1 MGQKRDALSFRLSGV
16 VLSAANE
23 EETAKVRATVGRRRG
38 AKSSIRGHIDQWS
51 PMLIGWAYD
60 AESPDEA
67 AQLAVFV
74 DDVEIARFSATEP
87 RADVVRSGHHVL
99 NCGFSFAIADYL
111 VDATNVRV
119 VDVSSGQ
126 ELFATP
132 VDSRFRGLT
141 PRARAEDVGLG
152 SIRAEFGDVESLRA
166 ATSNSRSVAFI
177 SAYRNNLE
185 SAEPLRWL
193 IASLH
198 AQDIAVVIIDSSKV
212 EPVGSLGAEA
222 LLWRKNSGFDFAS
235 WFTAFE
241 RYESVVAECD
251 RLYLLNDSCI
261 GPLSGM
267 GELLTKGWNL
277 EADVWACTDSWNH
290 GYHLQSYF
298 LAFDMTTVARDALRR
313 FAESYAHPL
322 SKRDVIT
329 EGELAISRHLLAEGV
344 ELAAVYPYN
353 SLVQYFLDSF
363 ESEIG
368 RKMSEPSVRA
378 LREVNAT
385 YLPQDVVTM
394 TVIFDSIRA
403 GHPLNPT
410 HAFWR
415 QLLDVGFPFVKRD
428 LMARDPSGISDHNEI
443 LQTLSRLSSRELLD
457 MMRDDLKRRDSNRVQ
472 SLDT

>member
-1 MGQKRDALSFRLSGV
+1 VGYLFCFGDVGLSTSSEV
-16 VLSAANE
+16 QTV
-23 EETAKVRATVGRRRG
+23 KVRATVGRRRG
-38 AKSSIRGHIDQWS
+38 AKSSIRGHVDQWF
-51 PMLIGWAYD
+51 PTLIGWAYD
-60 AESPDEA
+60 AEGPDEA
-67 AQLAVFV
+67 VQLAVFV

-99 NCGFSFAIADYL
+99 NCGFSIAIADYL
-111 VDATNVRV
+111 ENASNVRV
-119 VDVSSGQ
+119 VDVSSNQ

-132 VDSRFRGLT
+132 IDSRFRLLT
-141 PRARAEDVGLG
+141 PRARLEDVGLG
-152 SIRAEFGDVESLRA
+152 SIRVEFGDVESLRA
-166 ATSNSRSVAFI
+166 AASNARSVAFI
-177 SAYRNNLE
+177 SAYRNHME

-193 IASLH
+193 VASLQ
-198 AQDIAVVIIDSSKV
+198 AQDIAVVIIDSSKA

-241 RYESVVAECD
+241 RYESIVAECD

-261 GPLSGM
+261 GPLAGM
-267 GELLTKGWNL
+267 GELLATGWSL

-298 LAFDMTTVARDALRR
+298 LAFDMTTVARDALCR
-313 FAESYAHPL
+313 FVEGYANPI

-353 SLVQYFLDSF
+353 SLVQRFLDSF
-363 ESEIG
+363 ERELG

-378 LREVNAT
+378 LREVNPS
-385 YLPQDVVTM
+385 YLPQDVVAM
-394 TVIFDSIRA
+394 TVVFDAIRS

-428 LMARDPSGISDHNEI
+428 LMARDPSGMSDHNE
-443 LQTLSRLSSRELLD
+443 LLETLSKLASRETLE
-457 MMRDDLKRRDSNRVQ
+457 MIRDDLKRRGSNRVQ